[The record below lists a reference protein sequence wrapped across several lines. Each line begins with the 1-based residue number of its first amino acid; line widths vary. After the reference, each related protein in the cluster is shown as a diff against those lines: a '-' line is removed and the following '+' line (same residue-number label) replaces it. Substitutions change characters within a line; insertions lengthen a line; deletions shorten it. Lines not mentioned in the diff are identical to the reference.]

1 MSKESTFQC
10 LADGWPSAFV
20 ARELVH
26 KFSGGIL
33 NPRTMANND
42 WAGQGPE
49 GRVRIGRK
57 IAYPTASLIAWME
70 SRAEVL

>member
-1 MSKESTFQC
+1 MSKESVFQC
-10 LADGWPSAFV
+10 LADGWDSAFV
-20 ARELVH
+20 ARELVD

-42 WAGQGPE
+42 CIGQGPE